1 MTNASYDAATARDHF
16 TDPPQRRLGALG
28 IIRNAAGAVLM
39 TEKDPIRELRKPWYH
54 PGGCV
59 EENEAILDGL
69 VRNVRTKLGITVQPG
84 RLLAVHHM
92 YDQQHETHLSK
103 EGVNFL
109 FDCGVLPDDTAFS
122 FGGSITAVR
131 WMMPEELDEHLTPF
145 TAQRTF
151 AALRALSGGDVEVLA
166 GHPQ

>member
-1 MTNASYDAATARDHF
+1 MMQSRRDHF
-16 TDPPQRRLGALG
+16 TDPPPRRLGALA
-28 IIRNAAGAVLM
+28 IVRNSAGAVLM
-39 TEKDPIRELRKPWYH
+39 TKKAKADLRWEERKPWFH

-59 EENEAILDGL
+59 AENEPIFDGL
-69 VRNVRTKLGITVQPG
+69 VRNVRVKLGITLKPR

-109 FDCGVLPDDTAFS
+109 FDCGVLDEDTPFT
-122 FGGSITAVR
+122 FGGSITGVR
-131 WMMPEELDEHLTPF
+131 WMRPEELQEHLTPF
-145 TAQRTF
+145 TAARTL

-166 GHPQ
+166 GHPV